1 MQLRIDLFGRASELA
16 RARVGDGAVGVDD
29 DGHGVRLAAA
39 VEVEH
44 VAAFLAVL
52 VELYL
57 ILGEVLRIPAHV
69 FEISVQIGHG
79 GLLPRRTQRHK
90 YGGVGVFRGKIEQ
103 CGQFLDARSAG
114 GVPEVEDD
122 RLALALF
129 ADRLGEGEFLA
140 VHAGDGEV
148 GAGVAHLAAHR
159 LRGIGVE
166 EVVVDERSDEH
177 RRHEH
182 IDDRL

>member
-1 MQLRIDLFGRASELA
+1 MFALLSEELGLIIAVTAMLA
-16 RARVGDGAVGVDD
+16 
-29 DGHGVRLAAA
+29 
-39 VEVEH
+39 
-44 VAAFLAVL
+44 
-52 VELYL
+52 L
-57 ILGEVLRIPAHV
+57 I
-69 FEISVQIGHG
+69 
-79 GLLPRRTQRHK
+79 
-90 YGGVGVFRGKIEQ
+90 
-103 CGQFLDARSAG
+103 
-114 GVPEVEDD
+114 
-122 RLALALF
+122 ALALF